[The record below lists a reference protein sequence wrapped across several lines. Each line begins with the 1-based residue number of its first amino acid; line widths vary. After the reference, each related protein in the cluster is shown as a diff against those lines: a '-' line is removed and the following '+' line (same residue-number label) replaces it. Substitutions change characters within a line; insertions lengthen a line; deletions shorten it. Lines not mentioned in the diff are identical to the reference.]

1 MTAEAIS
8 RDDAERLR
16 RFEREGHDA
25 LAESYN
31 DFFTAVT
38 ALAID
43 PLLKAIRLQPGHRLL
58 DVATGP
64 GELAACA
71 TNRGARCVGVD
82 LSPKMI
88 ALASSLHPGIEF
100 KEGDIEQ
107 LPFANNLFDAV
118 AGPFVLGHLPNPEA
132 ALAECIRVLKP
143 DGWIAL
149 SWWDDPAR
157 QRIQG
162 LFRETIAEAGVKP
175 PPDVPQ
181 NHNVLRFSDT
191 VAFSQLLH
199 GAGLAGAAIDEH
211 STTFTFAE
219 TETIW
224 RGGLGSFVLT
234 GAAIRHQ
241 DKATQH
247 KMREIF
253 ERRANAYKSA
263 NGITVP
269 IAFKIGFGRKKAG
282 D

>member
-1 MTAEAIS
+1 MTADTTS
-8 RDDAERLR
+8 HDDAERLR

-31 DFFTAVT
+31 TFFTAVT

-43 PLLKAIRLQPGHRLL
+43 PLLKAIRLHRGHHLL
-58 DVATGP
+58 DVASGP
-64 GELAACA
+64 GELAARA
-71 TNRGARCVGVD
+71 AKRGARCIGVD

-88 ALASSLHPGIEF
+88 ALASRLHPGIEF
-100 KEGDIEQ
+100 KEADVEH
-107 LPFANNLFDAV
+107 LPFSNNSFDAV
-118 AGPFVLGHLPNPEA
+118 AGAFLLGHLPNPEA

-143 DGWIAL
+143 DSWVGL

-162 LFRETIAEAGVKP
+162 LFRETIVEAGVKA

-191 VAFSQLLH
+191 AAFLQLLDE
-199 GAGLAGAAIDEH
+199 AGLAGIAVEDHA
-211 STTFTFAE
+211 TAFTFAD

-224 RGGLGSFVLT
+224 RGGLGSFVMT
-234 GAAIRHQ
+234 GAAIRPQ
-241 DKATQH
+241 DPGTQS

-253 ERRANAYKSA
+253 ERRARPYKTA
-263 NGITVP
+263 AGVTLPV
-269 IAFKIGFGRKKAG
+269 AFKIGFGRKKA
-282 D
+282 